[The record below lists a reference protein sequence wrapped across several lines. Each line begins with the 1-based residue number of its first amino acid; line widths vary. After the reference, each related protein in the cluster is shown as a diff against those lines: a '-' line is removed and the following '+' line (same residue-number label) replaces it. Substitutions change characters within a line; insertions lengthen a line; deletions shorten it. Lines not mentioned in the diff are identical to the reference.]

1 MNLKTKISRKALS
14 WLVSI
19 IMIVSTIGFNPSFS
33 AFANEQQEVDFCVD
47 KMKNLPT
54 DDEFL
59 SQMRKLPT
67 EEYFNQSRHQKIF
80 HSDGSEDFVDLDEKE
95 VL

>member
-1 MNLKTKISRKALS
+1 MNLKTKIARKALS

-19 IMIVSTIGFNPSFS
+19 VMIVSAIGINSSFL
-33 AFANEQQEVDFCVD
+33 AFADVQQEIDFCVD

-59 SQMRKLPT
+59 NQMKKLPNEDELKT
-67 EEYFNQSRHQKIF
+67 PSRN
-80 HSDGSEDFVDLDEKE
+80 
-95 VL
+95 